1 MSRNK
6 ISKLLKKSRNRIRL
20 KKIATNEYI
29 DRHENLIIV
38 GATGSG
44 KSYIACALDVEA
56 CNATLK
62 VMYVRLPD
70 LLAELDLAK
79 VQGNYRKRIYQY
91 INCDLL
97 ILDEWLLIGTN
108 NAVQQDILEIL
119 EKRYRIHS
127 TVFCSQFDVAG
138 WHSKLSGGALA
149 DAIMNRIISKSQT
162 IKRFLVRSQR
172 EADKRN
178 NPECTLFKVSIFR
191 WSGSSEWLVNPVGIL

>member
-138 WHSKLSGGALA
+138 WHSKLGGGGLA
-149 DAIMNRIISKSQT
+149 DAIMDRIVSKSQT
-162 IKRFLVRSQR
+162 IKIFGDKSMRSR
-172 EADKRN
+172 
-178 NPECTLFKVSIFR
+178 
-191 WSGSSEWLVNPVGIL
+191 